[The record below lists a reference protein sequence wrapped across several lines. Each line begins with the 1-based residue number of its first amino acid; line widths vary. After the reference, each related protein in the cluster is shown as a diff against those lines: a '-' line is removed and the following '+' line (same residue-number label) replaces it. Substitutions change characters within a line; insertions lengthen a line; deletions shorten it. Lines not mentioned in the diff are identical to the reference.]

1 MEPQKY
7 DVMRFVKENDEK
19 LQRHYEKMKEL
30 EQRERELNFQQMY
43 RKYTSN
49 RPEDYKSSNTFPQTD
64 TYTQNEQPQY
74 QIVTEP
80 QRNNNNQYVYEMN
93 TYKNGMFNPLAPSSS
108 FDNRNNQV
116 LQSSNAKSNFSNSQN
131 QSQSYGNAHG
141 TNTNMTGNFAY
152 SNNHSGGNVNNDN
165 DDFNYRNMK
174 EEMLK
179 RNNGEG
185 AQQYSQGG
193 TGSSAVFQYGYNSN
207 NSENKNQYHFS
218 IENNN
223 NGNNRSEG
231 EEEGDGDEQEGEDFK
246 YKGIEELRKEI
257 MKNSQNVNNNNV
269 NSGNQQ
275 QKQAVKQQRGVN
287 NEVNNNQLQQEENLY
302 EESKYRS
309 DEDDVNKIIQQQN
322 QQQQGY
328 QFANNNNNNNNNI
341 NNNEGRSSD
350 DDDET
355 YPKNIPKQNPQLHPK
370 QQLKPKAPTH
380 PSKPSTQKPKQY
392 TEDKHIQPP
401 QYHPYTNPQY
411 QYQDSNSQDHEHD
424 ILPLPKKPVK
434 RFNKKYNGKIDSVAL
449 LNHYESL
456 WKRKSKAK
464 KKPKS
469 SSKLPTRPPFNSNP
483 SPLPTSTNDDNP
495 LITRESKLKMHKL
508 QFITAPLRYYYKV

>member
-49 RPEDYKSSNTFPQTD
+49 HPEDYKSSNTFPQTD

-80 QRNNNNQYVYEMN
+80 QRNNNNNNQYVYEMN

-108 FDNRNNQV
+108 FDNRNQV

-131 QSQSYGNAHG
+131 QSQSYNNAHG
-141 TNTNMTGNFAY
+141 TNMTGNFAY

-179 RNNGEG
+179 RNSGEG

-193 TGSSAVFQYGYNSN
+193 TGNSAVFQYGYNSN

-223 NGNNRSEG
+223 NNGNNRSEG
-231 EEEGDGDEQEGEDFK
+231 EEEGDGDGDEQEGEDFK

-257 MKNSQNVNNNNV
+257 MKNSQNVNNVNNV
-269 NSGNQQ
+269 NQQLQQ
-275 QKQAVKQQRGVN
+275 QQPIKQRVGN
-287 NEVNNNQLQQEENLY
+287 NESNNHPQQEENLY

-322 QQQQGY
+322 QQQQQAY
-328 QFANNNNNNNNNI
+328 QFANNNNNNNI

-350 DDDET
+350 DDDNET
-355 YPKNIPKQNPQLHPK
+355 YPKNIPKQQP
-370 QQLKPKAPTH
+370 KPKAPTQ
-380 PSKPSTQKPKQY
+380 PSKPSTQKHKQY
-392 TEDKHIQPP
+392 TEDKHIQHP

-411 QYQDSNSQDHEHD
+411 QYQDSQSQDHD
-424 ILPLPKKPVK
+424 TLPSTKKPVK

-469 SSKLPTRPPFNSNP
+469 TSKLPTRPPFNSNP
-483 SPLPTSTNDDNP
+483 SPLPTSLNDDNP

>member
-49 RPEDYKSSNTFPQTD
+49 QPEDYKSSNTFPQTD

-80 QRNNNNQYVYEMN
+80 QRNNNNNQYVYEMN

-108 FDNRNNQV
+108 FDNRNQV

-131 QSQSYGNAHG
+131 QSQSYNNVHG
-141 TNTNMTGNFAY
+141 TNMTGNFAY

-179 RNNGEG
+179 RNSGEG

-193 TGSSAVFQYGYNSN
+193 TGNSAVFQYGYNSN

-223 NGNNRSEG
+223 NNGNNRSEG
-231 EEEGDGDEQEGEDFK
+231 EEEGDGDGDEQEGEDFK

-257 MKNSQNVNNNNV
+257 MKNSQNVNNVNNINSV
-269 NSGNQQ
+269 NERNQQ
-275 QKQAVKQQRGVN
+275 LQQPIKQRVVN
-287 NEVNNNQLQQEENLY
+287 NEGNSHPQQEENLY

-322 QQQQGY
+322 QQQQVY
-328 QFANNNNNNNNNI
+328 QFANNNNNI

-350 DDDET
+350 DDGNET
-355 YPKNIPKQNPQLHPK
+355 YPKNIPKQQP
-370 QQLKPKAPTH
+370 KPKASTQ

-392 TEDKHIQPP
+392 TEDKHP

-411 QYQDSNSQDHEHD
+411 QYQDSQSQNHD
-424 ILPLPKKPVK
+424 TLPSTKKPVK

-483 SPLPTSTNDDNP
+483 SPLPTSLNDDNP